1 MVFSILL
8 IVIVVNLVILMN
20 NTYSKLNDKINDIF
34 IENLSDLGRETSA
47 TLNVFVNI
55 SRRAIEKNNLIIS
68 DILNE
73 NSMMNYP
80 LDWT

>member
-1 MVFSILL
+1 MIL
-8 IVIVVNLVILMN
+8 VNLKILMN
-20 NTYSKLNDKINDIF
+20 NTYYKLSDKINDIF

-55 SRRAIEKNNLIIS
+55 SKRAIEKNNLIMS

>member
-20 NTYSKLNDKINDIF
+20 NTYSKLSDKINDIF

>member
-1 MVFSILL
+1 
-8 IVIVVNLVILMN
+8 MN
-20 NTYSKLNDKINDIF
+20 NTYSKLSDKINDIF
-34 IENLSDLGRETSA
+34 TENLSDLGRETSA

-55 SRRAIEKNNLIIS
+55 SRRAIEKNNLIMS

-73 NSMMNYP
+73 KSMMNYP

>member
-20 NTYSKLNDKINDIF
+20 NTYSKLSDKINDIF
-34 IENLSDLGRETSA
+34 TENLSDLGRETSA

-55 SRRAIEKNNLIIS
+55 SRRAIEKNNLIMS

-73 NSMMNYP
+73 KSMMNYP